1 MNRLRDL
8 IARTLGTAGPAAA
21 ATTAAVA
28 VCGRTEDG
36 NPVAPLNA
44 ISHILWGDEAAE
56 HEDADV
62 EHTVAGVA
70 LNTAAITGWAGV
82 YELAFGRSA
91 RRGNLAAALAGGAA
105 VSALAY
111 VVDYYVVP
119 KRFTPGFEQRL
130 SPASMLAVYATL
142 AMSLPIAGLM
152 ESRFGVAT
160 SPEDHPAN
168 SH

>member
-1 MNRLRDL
+1 MNRWHDL
-8 IARTLGTAGPAAA
+8 ITRTLGTAGPAAA

-44 ISHILWGDEAAE
+44 ISHILWGDKAAE
-56 HEDADV
+56 QEDADV

-82 YELAFGRSA
+82 YELVFGRRA
-91 RRGNLAAALAGGAA
+91 RQGDVATAVIGGAA
-105 VSALAY
+105 VAGLAY

-119 KRFTPGFEQRL
+119 KRFTPGFEKRL

-142 AMSLPIAGLM
+142 AVSLPVAGLI
-152 ESRFGVAT
+152 ESQLGSDRR
-160 SPEDHPAN
+160 S
-168 SH
+168 